1 MKQPRK
7 RVARSIPDSGL
18 EKRMRGLLDNF
29 KAEVLEKF
37 REQEE
42 KNAEQD
48 LKIAKQSEKISKLK
62 ETIAEQQKTIGARP
76 DSGKT
81 VRCCWIFNRKS
92 DHCQLSSSSFY
103 SLTLIILKICRR

>member
-1 MKQPRK
+1 MKQPAE
-7 RVARSIPDSGL
+7 RVERSIPDSEL
-18 EKRMRGLLDNF
+18 EERMKALFDNF

-48 LKIAKQSEKISKLK
+48 LKIAKQSEKILKLE

-76 DSGKT
+76 DSGKA
-81 VRCCWIFNRKS
+81 VRWC
-92 DHCQLSSSSFY
+92 
-103 SLTLIILKICRR
+103 

>member
-1 MKQPRK
+1 MKQPEER
-7 RVARSIPDSGL
+7 AERSLPDSETGP
-18 EKRMRGLLDNF
+18 EERMREFLDNF

-48 LKIAKQSEKISKLK
+48 LKIAKQSEKISKLE

-76 DSGKT
+76 DSGKA
-81 VRCCWIFNRKS
+81 VRWC
-92 DHCQLSSSSFY
+92 
-103 SLTLIILKICRR
+103 